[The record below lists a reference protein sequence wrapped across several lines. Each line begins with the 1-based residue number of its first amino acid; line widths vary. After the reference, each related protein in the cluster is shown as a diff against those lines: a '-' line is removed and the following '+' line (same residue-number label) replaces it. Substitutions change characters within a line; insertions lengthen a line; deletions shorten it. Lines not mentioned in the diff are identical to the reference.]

1 VSAVLAEFP
10 DAVFVRIL
18 SVSQADSVL
27 QKAQGTT
34 MEVDKTAQD
43 LDLSSVAG
51 EFRENYRF
59 LTELINCKDKN
70 NSATKELESLVEKRL
85 FQIRGKLNRRQL
97 RILNQFLKTETDEDG
112 ECLCPP
118 VPAELEA
125 SIRVKRRSGWLPWE
139 AEAIRKIERWRS
151 DVLCILENWTD
162 GGSVAPAPA
171 VLLTRQRQC
180 RTSRGTGV
188 TRNAKPKAASEVP
201 SEPKMRR
208 SAQRSG

>member
-1 VSAVLAEFP
+1 MLAEFP
-10 DAVFVRIL
+10 DAVFIRIL

-34 MEVDKTAQD
+34 MEVDKPAQD

-85 FQIRGKLNRRQL
+85 YRIRGKLNRRQL
-97 RILNQFLKTETDEDG
+97 RILNQFLKTETDEDR

-151 DVLCILENWTD
+151 DVLCILENWTE
-162 GGSVAPAPA
+162 GGSVASAPA
-171 VLLTRQRQC
+171 VLLSRQSQG
-180 RTSRGTGV
+180 RTNRGTGL
-188 TRNAKPKAASEVP
+188 TRKAKPKAASEAP